1 MSIMYRPY
9 LGLVVVLLILS
20 ALTPCQGDDPLPA
33 GLNEAIRNPLI
44 PVIVDATVLKYN
56 KLGYGEIK
64 INTIFDI
71 GPDGK
76 QQNGD
81 IKKIAV
87 TVPKVIRGYSID
99 GKTKIA
105 PLKVVLGGSTGRFL
119 LFLDGDLL
127 YSTYNNRFPI
137 RQTKEGK
144 FEVGIG
150 FNGGGAPWEPLWEML
165 CVLPAYPEEKTAE
178 AFKLALQSFHS
189 KTGRY
194 PSTAEG
200 LVALFRCP
208 TAMKK
213 ESWGGPFVAP
223 GGAVWADSFLYK
235 LESSNRYSL
244 HSKISIRKGKKL
256 TND

>member
-1 MSIMYRPY
+1 MSITSRSY
-9 LGLVVVLLILS
+9 LGLVIVVLILS
-20 ALTPCQGDDPLPA
+20 SLSPCKGDDPLPA

-44 PVIVDATVLKYN
+44 PVIVDATILKYD

-64 INTIFDI
+64 INTIFNI
-71 GPDGK
+71 GPDRK

-81 IKKIAV
+81 IKRTAA

-150 FNGGGAPWEPLWEML
+150 FNGGGAPWKPLWEML

-178 AFKLALQSFHS
+178 TFKLALQSFHS

-208 TAMKK
+208 PTMKK
-213 ESWGGPFVAP
+213 ETWGGPFVSP
-223 GGAVWADSFLYK
+223 RGSLWADSFLYK

-244 HSKISIRKGKKL
+244 HSKISIRKGKKI
-256 TND
+256 N

>member
-1 MSIMYRPY
+1 MYIMSRPY
-9 LGLVVVLLILS
+9 LGLVAVLLILS
-20 ALTPCQGDDPLPA
+20 SLTQCKGDDPLPA

-44 PVIVDATVLKYN
+44 PVIVDATVLKYD

-64 INTIFDI
+64 INTIFNS

-76 QQNGD
+76 NQKGD
-81 IKKIAV
+81 GKKIIA
-87 TVPKVIRGYSID
+87 TVPKLIRGYSID

-105 PLKVVLGGSTGRFL
+105 PLKVVLGGNTGRFI

-150 FNGGGAPWEPLWEML
+150 FNGGGAPWKPLWEML
-165 CVLPAYPEEKTAE
+165 CLLPEYPEEKTAA

-208 TAMKK
+208 PAMKM
-213 ESWGGPFVAP
+213 ETWGGPFASR
-223 GGAVWADSFLYK
+223 GAALWADSFFYK
-235 LESSNRYSL
+235 LESSTKYSFN
-244 HSKISIRKGKKL
+244 SKISIRKGKKVK
-256 TND
+256 

>member
-1 MSIMYRPY
+1 MYIMSRPY
-9 LGLVVVLLILS
+9 LGLVAVLLILS
-20 ALTPCQGDDPLPA
+20 SLTQCKGDDPLPA

-44 PVIVDATVLKYN
+44 PVIVDATVLKYD

-64 INTIFDI
+64 INTIFNS

-76 QQNGD
+76 NQKGD
-81 IKKIAV
+81 GKKIIA
-87 TVPKVIRGYSID
+87 TVPKLIRGYSID

-105 PLKVVLGGSTGRFL
+105 PLKVVLGGNTGRFI

-150 FNGGGAPWEPLWEML
+150 FNGGGAPWKPLWEML
-165 CVLPAYPEEKTAE
+165 CLLPEYPDEKTAA

-208 TAMKK
+208 PTMKK
-213 ESWGGPFVAP
+213 ETWGGPFVSP
-223 GGAVWADSFLYK
+223 GAVLWADSFFYK
-235 LESSNRYSL
+235 LESSTKYSFD
-244 HSKISIRKGKKL
+244 SKISIRKGKKVK
-256 TND
+256 

>member
-1 MSIMYRPY
+1 MSITSRPC
-9 LGLVVVLLILS
+9 LGLVVILLFLS
-20 ALTPCQGDDPLPA
+20 SLTPCKGDDPLPA

-44 PVIVDATVLKYN
+44 PVLVDATVLKYD

-64 INTIFDI
+64 INTIFKI

-81 IKKIAV
+81 TKKPVA
-87 TVPKVIRGYSID
+87 TVPKIIRGYSID
-99 GKTKIA
+99 GKAKIA
-105 PLKVVLGGSTGRFL
+105 PLKVVLGGNTGRFL

-137 RQTKEGK
+137 RHTKEGK

-150 FNGGGAPWEPLWEML
+150 FNGGGAPWKPLWEML
-165 CVLPAYPEEKTAE
+165 CLLPQYPEEKTAE

-223 GGAVWADSFLYK
+223 GGALWADSFLYK
-235 LESSNRYSL
+235 LEFSNRYSL
-244 HSKISIRKGKKL
+244 HSKISIRKGKKI
-256 TND
+256 N

>member
-1 MSIMYRPY
+1 MSGPF
-9 LGLVVVLLILS
+9 LWLVAVLLILS
-20 ALTPCQGDDPLPA
+20 SLTQCKGDDPLPA
-33 GLNEAIRNPLI
+33 ALNEAIRNPLI
-44 PVIVDATVLKYN
+44 PVIVDATVLKYD

-64 INTIFDI
+64 INTIFNI

-81 IKKIAV
+81 IKKLAV
-87 TVPKVIRGYSID
+87 TVPKIIRGYSID
-99 GKTKIA
+99 GKSKIA
-105 PLKVVLGGSTGRFL
+105 PLKVVLGGSAGRFL

-127 YSTYNNRFPI
+127 YSTYNNYFPI
-137 RQTKEGK
+137 RHTKEGK
-144 FEVGIG
+144 FEVGTG
-150 FNGGGAPWEPLWEML
+150 FNGSGAPWEPLWEML
-165 CVLPAYPEEKTAE
+165 CALPEYPEEKTAE

-189 KTGRY
+189 KMGRY

-200 LVALFRCP
+200 LLALFCCP

-223 GGAVWADSFLYK
+223 GGALWADSFLYK

-244 HSKISIRKGKKL
+244 HSKISIRKGKKI
-256 TND
+256 N